1 MDKLLVNSRAARL
14 HVLQP
19 LTELHEFIDF
29 VSDSS
34 EWESNSKY
42 EVSMASLFILFYFF
56 TSVILSRSKMLCNK
70 LFI

>member
-19 LTELHEFIDF
+19 LTELHEFINF

-34 EWESNSKY
+34 EWDFSYSKY
-42 EVSMASLFILFYFF
+42 EVLLASLFIFSLLLF
-56 TSVILSRSKMLCNK
+56 
-70 LFI
+70 